1 MLLGFSS
8 GTIDGGEREDLSL
21 FFRQL
26 SVGLVPLILQM
37 EGNRPKGITVALM
50 APVGLAVTSLGAL
63 S

>member
-1 MLLGFSS
+1 MSGFLLTRKRNNAS
-8 GTIDGGEREDLSL
+8 DLRASAVC
-21 FFRQL
+21 QL

-37 EGNRPKGITVALM
+37 EGNRPKGIAVALM